1 MDSAFMEA
9 FSCGSCMPET
19 KVRIFVAAKKLFTTK
34 SYESVSMRQ
43 IAATASANVSLV
55 NRYFGS
61 KEALFTSV
69 VHELFSRKEAY
80 ATFELMREGVLCS
93 VGDVL
98 RCDRN
103 DNVLPV
109 LRILLFSTFSPA
121 VVHIVRDSFSSHYMQ
136 FAVSTLPE
144 PQKRERALAL
154 FCFLTGLMVLQ
165 QVFTQEMGQKSTSEY
180 MLAELNSLLDRI
192 GSAG

>member
-1 MDSAFMEA
+1 MDSPFMDA
-9 FSCGSCMPET
+9 LSSGSSPPET
-19 KVRIFVAAKKLFTTK
+19 KVRIFAAAKKLFTTK

-43 IAATASANVSLV
+43 IAAAASANVSLV

-80 ATFELMREGVLCS
+80 ATFEQMREGLLGN
-93 VGDVL
+93 VGDFL
-98 RCDRN
+98 QGDRTN
-103 DNVLPV
+103 IVLPV

-121 VVHIVRDSFSSHYMQ
+121 VAHIVRDSFSSHYMQ
-136 FAVSTLPE
+136 FAVSTLPA

-154 FCFLTGLMVLQ
+154 FCYLTGLMVLQ
-165 QVFTQEMGQKSTSEY
+165 QVFTQELSQKSVANY
-180 MLAELNSLLDRI
+180 MMGELNALLDRI
-192 GSAG
+192 GSK